1 MQIGEPPKIHHIS
14 FDNDNTIKIVRN
26 YNLHKDLGRR
36 ETVNL
41 WIPGGEWEGGV
52 SVHNGFWVEER
63 FNTILVKLTEVGAA
77 IGLGKEL
84 IALEP
89 VGKLRRLQ
97 RRVHV
102 CLEVSVFNCE
112 LSSFC
117 SNQARFTQSYMYLA
131 HALDPLYDIAIPA
144 RIRICYERRQLGE
157 GQNRDEYQADEGLT
171 VDTVEDGSAMSTIPC
186 KRSAD
191 DEEGSPRP
199 LCRLKLS
206 S

>member
-102 CLEVSVFNCE
+102 CLEVSVFTCE
-112 LSSFC
+112 PPLFC
-117 SNQARFTQSYMYLA
+117 NQGRFIQSYMHLA
-131 HALDPLYDIAIPA
+131 RAVDPLYDIAIPERT
-144 RIRICYERRQLGE
+144 RILYEHRRLGE
-157 GQNRDEYQADEGLT
+157 GQNRDEYLADEVLT
-171 VDTVEDGSAMSTIPC
+171 VDTVEEGSTMSTIPC
-186 KRSAD
+186 KRCAD
-191 DEEGSPRP
+191 DEDPRT
-199 LCRLKLS
+199 LCRLKMS